1 MVREVFHFEGV
12 EEEAR
17 EEGAKHV
24 AARSILGW
32 ERSSTSFRTHCF
44 LYTENSNCTSYTHL
58 QSSNSTIR
66 NKKKLLQAERLLNP
80 QPSTRVW
87 THRSRFR
94 RLRGRALRYS
104 GESGDSDRRG
114 AERVR
119 ERIKGVVLE
128 EDGERKAVTR
138 SKSDL
143 VGE

>member
-1 MVREVFHFEGV
+1 VREVFHFEGV

-32 ERSSTSFRTHCF
+32 ERSSTSFWTHCF
-44 LYTENSNCTSYTHL
+44 LYTEYSSCTSYIHL
-58 QSSNSTIR
+58 HSSRSTTR
-66 NKKKLLQAERLLNP
+66 NKNQILQAERLLNP

-94 RLRGRALRYS
+94 RLRGRELLYS

-114 AERVR
+114 AESVR

-128 EDGERKAVTR
+128 EE
-138 SKSDL
+138 
-143 VGE
+143 E